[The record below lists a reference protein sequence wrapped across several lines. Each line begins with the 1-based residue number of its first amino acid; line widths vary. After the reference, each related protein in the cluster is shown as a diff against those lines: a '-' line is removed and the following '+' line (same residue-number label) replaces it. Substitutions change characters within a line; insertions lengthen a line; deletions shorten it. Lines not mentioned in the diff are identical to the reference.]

1 MNDRPTPRPS
11 LAGPEPVAEFAARA
25 RAWLASRAPRRTP
38 EAPRRWGEGEFSVVV
53 FHDATD
59 AEELAVLTAYQA
71 WHREKV
77 AAGFGAIAVP
87 QEYGGLGLTRA
98 HDAAFKEI
106 EAQFEVPRDH
116 EVVSVT
122 SKLIA
127 PTIDEF
133 GTPAQR
139 QQWCQRFFHVEEF
152 CCQLFSEPD
161 AGSDLAGLAAR
172 AVRDGDEWVLDGQK
186 VWTSTARIAQYGFA
200 ICRTDP
206 SVPKHAGLT
215 AFLIPM
221 DAEGVEIRPIRQ
233 MSGGA
238 SFNEVFL
245 SGVRVGDEMRIG
257 EVGVGWKVALTVLG
271 HERATSGSSRRGG
284 GYDELVLLARHLGRT
299 DEPAIRQGLARAY
312 ELKRVRE
319 WVRARAAASAR
330 ATGSSGPGG
339 SITKLMWRQAMSHTS
354 VLAGELLG
362 PALAADTGEWGT
374 FAWNE
379 HVLGAPG
386 YRIAGGTDEIQRNII
401 GERVLGLPGEPRVDR
416 DLPFAELAKVAPG
429 R

>member
-1 MNDRPTPRPS
+1 MTVAPPS
-11 LAGPEPVAEFAARA
+11 VAEYRQQARL
-25 RAWLASRAPRRTP
+25 WLEARAPRRAVD
-38 EAPRRWGEGEFSVVV
+38 EADAPQQWGEGEFSVVV
-53 FHDATD
+53 FHDASD
-59 AEELAVLTAYQA
+59 DDELTLLRNYKI
-71 WHREKV
+71 WHDEKV

-87 QEYGGLGLTRA
+87 VEYGGQGLSKA
-98 HDAAFKEI
+98 HESAFKEI
-106 EAQFEVPRDH
+106 EAEFDVPRDH
-116 EVVSVT
+116 ELISVT

-133 GTPAQR
+133 GTPEQR
-139 QQWCQRFFHVEEF
+139 ARWCRPFFQLDAL
-152 CCQLFSEPD
+152 CCQLFSEPG
-161 AGSDLAGLAAR
+161 AGSDLAGLSCK

-206 SVPKHAGLT
+206 DVAKHAGMT
-215 AFLIPM
+215 AFVVPF
-221 DAEGVEIRPIRQ
+221 DAPGVEVRPIRQ

-245 SGVRVGDEMRIG
+245 SGVRVPDEMRIG
-257 EVGVGWKVALTVLG
+257 EIGAGWKVALTVLG

-284 GYDELVLLARHLGRT
+284 GFDELVMLARHLGR
-299 DEPAIRQGLARAY
+299 DRDPLVRQALARAY
-312 ELKRVRE
+312 EMKKLRE
-319 WVRARAAASAR
+319 WVRARAAAHAK

-339 SITKLMWRQAMSHTS
+339 SITKLMWTKAMSHTS
-354 VLAGELLG
+354 DVAGDLLG
-362 PALAADTGEWGT
+362 ASLTADTGEWGT

-416 DLPFAELAKVAPG
+416 DLSFADLVRASRG